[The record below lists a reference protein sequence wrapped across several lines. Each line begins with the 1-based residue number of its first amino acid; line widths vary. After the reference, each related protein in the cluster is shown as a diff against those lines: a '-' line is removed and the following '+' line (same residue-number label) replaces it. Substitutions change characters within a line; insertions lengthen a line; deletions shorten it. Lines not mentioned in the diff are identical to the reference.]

1 MPFALLNMLS
11 RIAVGAMMVSTSS
24 AFVQQA
30 RMVGRA
36 RHLSMATASSMSEI
50 EEMKFLLGDRSVGS
64 LYDYE
69 AKNAAGEVIDMSQY
83 KGKVVLISNVAS
95 L

>member
-1 MPFALLNMLS
+1 
-11 RIAVGAMMVSTSS
+11 
-24 AFVQQA
+24 
-30 RMVGRA
+30 
-36 RHLSMATASSMSEI
+36 MSEM

-69 AKNAAGEVIDMSQY
+69 AKNAAGEVVGMSQY